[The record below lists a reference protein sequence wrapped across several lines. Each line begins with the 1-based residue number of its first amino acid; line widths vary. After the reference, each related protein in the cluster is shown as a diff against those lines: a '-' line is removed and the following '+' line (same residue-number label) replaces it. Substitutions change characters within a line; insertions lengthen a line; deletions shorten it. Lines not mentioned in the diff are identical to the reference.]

1 MLQHMEE
8 TMGTLTRNWWL
19 FILRGVFAIL
29 FGILIVAWPSAGILV
44 LVILFGVYALADG
57 ILSITFAFTHKGSW
71 GHRAWLIFWGILGM
85 VAGVV
90 ALAWPGIT
98 AVALLYVI
106 AAWALV
112 IGISQF
118 VFAFVIPTSF
128 GNRVLLALG
137 GIFSIV
143 FGLFL
148 VARPS
153 LGALAVIWI
162 IGIFAVMYGFYH
174 IVFGISLN
182 DLKTKALMK

>member
-1 MLQHMEE
+1 MLQLMEE
-8 TMGTLTRNWWL
+8 TMEMLTRNWWL

-57 ILSITFAFTHKGSW
+57 ILSITFAFTHKGNW
-71 GHRAWLIFWGILGM
+71 GHRAWLIFWGIVGI

-98 AVALLYVI
+98 ALALLYVI
-106 AAWALV
+106 AVWAFV
-112 IGISQF
+112 IGIAEL
-118 VFAFVIPTSF
+118 VFAIATPTSV

-137 GIFSIV
+137 GIFSII
-143 FGLFL
+143 FGIFL

-162 IGIFAVMYGFYH
+162 IGIFAVMFGVYH
-174 IVFGISLN
+174 IAFGISLK
-182 DLKTKALMK
+182 DLKTKALVK

>member
-1 MLQHMEE
+1 MLQLMEE
-8 TMGTLTRNWWL
+8 TMEMLARNWWL

-44 LVILFGVYALADG
+44 LVILFGVYAIADG
-57 ILSITFAFTHKGSW
+57 ILSITFAFTHKGSR
-71 GHRAWLIFWGILGM
+71 GHRAWLIFWGIIDI

-90 ALAWPGIT
+90 ALVWPSIT

-112 IGISQF
+112 IGIPQF
-118 VFAFVIPTSF
+118 VFAFVIPTSV

-137 GIFSIV
+137 GIFSII
-143 FGLFL
+143 FGVFL

-162 IGIFAVMYGFYH
+162 IGIFAVMFGVYH
-174 IVFGISLN
+174 IAFGISLK
-182 DLKTKALMK
+182 DLQTRALAE